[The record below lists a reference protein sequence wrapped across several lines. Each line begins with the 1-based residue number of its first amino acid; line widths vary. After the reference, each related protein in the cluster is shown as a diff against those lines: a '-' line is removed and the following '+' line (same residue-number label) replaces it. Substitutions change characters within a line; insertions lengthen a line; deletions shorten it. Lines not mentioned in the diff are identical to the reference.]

1 MAYEIMLQD
10 VVKIQQLFTHQKWE
24 IDESNES
31 SLYNR
36 YIHTYKRLDIDE
48 RDLFINLS
56 YHFEIVT
63 LVQYQEILIKVLSNV
78 VKKYLG
84 KKQTLYIYPIKKRT
98 HKDQIKS
105 SDLVTYLCNST
116 QLKYSDVISKKK
128 IVLLGSMKQIENKR
142 KQIGNNALIIIDDFI
157 GTGKYASE
165 VINELVRIG
174 ITKEQIITATL
185 YITKSGLEKFNKE
198 QYCLECGEV
207 VESYIEKLSVTEKKI
222 LARIEKKMGVES
234 DFSFGYGHSGTLISL
249 IRTPNNTFPIFWE
262 GFGGSS
268 SPPFPR

>member
-1 MAYEIMLQD
+1 MAYEITLQD
-10 VVKIQQLFTHQKWE
+10 IVKIQQLFAHQKWE
-24 IDESNES
+24 IDESNKS

-36 YIHTYKRLDIDE
+36 YIHTYKQLDTEE
-48 RDLFINLS
+48 REIFISLS
-56 YHFEIVT
+56 YHYEIVT
-63 LVQYQEILIKVLSNV
+63 LVQYQEILIRVLSNV

-116 QLKYSDVISKKK
+116 QLKYSDAISKKK

-142 KQIGNNALIIIDDFI
+142 KQIGNNVLIIIDDFI

-174 ITKEQIITATL
+174 ITKEQIIAVTL
-185 YITKSGLEKFNKE
+185 YITKSGLDKFNQE
-198 QYCLECGEV
+198 QYCLEYGEV

-222 LARIEKKMGVES
+222 LARIEKKMGIEA

-262 GFGGSS
+262 SFGRFP